1 MAKDGAQV
9 FVANP
14 KKPPQIEAILR
25 RNKDKLILFLRN
37 FHTDRDDEQF
47 NVRFFPLFSS
57 LCIELR
63 IGIGFSQDEKAFL
76 LQQIEAL

>member
-1 MAKDGAQV
+1 MGKDAVQV

-47 NVRFFPLFSS
+47 NVRFFPLVSS
-57 LCIELR
+57 LCIELENGG
-63 IGIGFSQDEKAFL
+63 GISQDEKAFL